1 MRNNFLDKF
10 HKKGV
15 RDSDS
20 DPVSRGSGSS
30 EEKKIGSGS
39 RSRQVDKDPDPVN
52 SDRIRNLASRLY
64 NLLMFRLPT
73 KLVKTERGRDRQIR
87 PHLQVQP
94 HHG

>member
-30 EEKKIGSGS
+30 EEKKNRIRIQISTGGQGSGS
-39 RSRQVDKDPDPVN
+39 GQFRPDRSELLV
-52 SDRIRNLASRLY
+52 ASCADLSFQTCVHSFPKA
-64 NLLMFRLPT
+64 L
-73 KLVKTERGRDRQIR
+73 
-87 PHLQVQP
+87 HLGIMW
-94 HHG
+94 HFTD